1 MPCRSCPDEYG
12 SSRIEYQ
19 DNPKLV
25 KRLDEVTA
33 LLCDT
38 LNEIKVRT
46 PITYQ
51 NLLNRSSNLNDWWL
65 NHQKEDE
72 KRTGKKL
79 NRLKLKP
86 KKVRRK

>member
-1 MPCRSCPDEYG
+1 MPCKSCPSDYR
-12 SSRIEYQ
+12 SDSKIEYV

-25 KRLDEVTA
+25 RELDKVTA

-46 PITYQ
+46 PVTYQ
-51 NLLNRSSNLNDWWL
+51 RLLDRSKNLKIWWL
-65 NHQKEDE
+65 NHQKQDE

-79 NRLKLKP
+79 NRIKL
-86 KKVRRK
+86 

>member
-1 MPCRSCPDEYG
+1 MPCRSCPDEY
-12 SSRIEYQ
+12 SSIKTEYV

-46 PITYQ
+46 PKTYQ
-51 NLLNRSSNLNDWWL
+51 KLLDRNSDLNKWWIA
-65 NHQKEDE
+65 HQLADE
-72 KRTGKKL
+72 KRTGKKF
-79 NRLKLKP
+79 NRI
-86 KKVRRK
+86 KKF

>member
-12 SSRIEYQ
+12 GIRTEYV
-19 DNPKLV
+19 DNPKLI

-38 LNEIKVRT
+38 LNEIKVRN
-46 PITYQ
+46 PLIYK
-51 NLLNRSSNLNDWWL
+51 NLLKRSSNLNKWWL

-72 KRTGKKL
+72 KRTGKKF
-79 NRLKLKP
+79 NRLILKP
-86 KKVRRK
+86 KKRIKN

>member
-1 MPCRSCPDEYG
+1 MPCRSCPEEYSG
-12 SSRIEYQ
+12 STKTEYV

-46 PITYQ
+46 PKTYEK
-51 NLLNRSSNLNDWWL
+51 LLDRSKNLNKWWKE
-65 NHQKEDE
+65 HQKIDE
-72 KRTGKKL
+72 KRTGMKF
-79 NRLKLKP
+79 NRIKLK
-86 KKVRRK
+86 